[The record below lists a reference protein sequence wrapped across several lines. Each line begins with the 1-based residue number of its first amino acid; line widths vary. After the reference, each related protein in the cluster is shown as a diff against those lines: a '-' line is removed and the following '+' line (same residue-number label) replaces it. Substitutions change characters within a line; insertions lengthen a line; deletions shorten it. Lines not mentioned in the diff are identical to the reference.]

1 VRCTPKPSPRKRP
14 VPSSPDSQSYALIDL
29 ANEVLLLTHCQFGL
43 SVAAESRPHQKLVD
57 NVTTVVRTV
66 GFDATGSPGA
76 VNSDC
81 LADVQ
86 RHLQEVDEWVED
98 IERNGIEIS
107 FPSLTVALRSEVHD
121 E

>member
-43 SVAAESRPHQKLVD
+43 SVAAESRPHQKL
-57 NVTTVVRTV
+57 VRTV